1 MFCKALFPPLTFSP
15 AIPLLPPFLPPSEGF
30 LLALHRI
37 PTHAFSAP
45 FLTTFIRVRESFEA
59 SNPLPFCWCI
69 VIFVPFVRVFAVV
82 AAAQRINVIVLSNYI
97 SSKRMQHHNKERET
111 LSTRVLCV
119 YYIRKR
125 KQNKESG
132 RLKALSRSR
141 SSAFCSFF
149 SRSLKVSSS
158 LLTQKQQCV
167 CRKDTPKEALQ
178 KCEKKDRRVPLSF
191 FFELSLKFR
200 VSMRP

>member
-1 MFCKALFPPLTFSP
+1 LFCKALFPPLNFSP
-15 AIPLLPPFLPPSEGF
+15 AMPLLPPFLPPSEGF

-69 VIFVPFVRVFAVV
+69 VIFVPFVRVFAV

-97 SSKRMQHHNKERET
+97 SRKRMQRHNKERDA
-111 LSTRVLCV
+111 LRVRFVST
-119 YYIRKR
+119 IIKR

-132 RLKALSRSR
+132 SLKALSLAR
-141 SSAFCSFF
+141 SSAFCSF
-149 SRSLKVSSS
+149 SRALKVSSS
-158 LLTQKQQCV
+158 LLTRSSV
-167 CRKDTPKEALQ
+167 CI
-178 KCEKKDRRVPLSF
+178 
-191 FFELSLKFR
+191 
-200 VSMRP
+200 